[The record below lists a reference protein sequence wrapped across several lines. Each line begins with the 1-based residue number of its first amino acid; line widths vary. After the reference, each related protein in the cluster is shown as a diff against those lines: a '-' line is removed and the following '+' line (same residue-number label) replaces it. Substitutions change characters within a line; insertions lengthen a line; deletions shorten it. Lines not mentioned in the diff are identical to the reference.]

1 VPIGQRQWSMWI
13 SAIPALACV
22 VLAFVYAPP
31 SAQKHAATALREDRD
46 VCEPSG
52 DNHRL
57 VASFEKVNEAE
68 SAPYR
73 AGDDWVFDRTFT
85 LVGKCSYQTLIGGV
99 STQSY
104 LLPPFK
110 VSHRVTICQ
119 GGSAVEPYKGPCP
132 PK

>member
-1 VPIGQRQWSMWI
+1 MWI
-13 SAIPALACV
+13 SAIPAVACV
-22 VLAFVYAPP
+22 VIAFAYAPP

-57 VASFEKVNEAE
+57 VATFDKVDEEKG
-68 SAPYR
+68 APYR
-73 AGDDWVFDRTFT
+73 VGADWVFDRTFT
-85 LVGKCSYQTLIGGV
+85 LVGTCSYHTLIGGV

-104 LLPPFK
+104 SLPPFK
-110 VSHRVTICQ
+110 MSHRVTICQ